1 MIIQNVNDNND
12 NNTYIYTYIYIPT
25 YLHTYI
31 YIYMNN
37 KHGDAAR
44 VLLSPPSPSPE
55 RGIQKGGLC
64 QEGHM
69 TFSKML
75 V

>member
-1 MIIQNVNDNND
+1 MLMIIM
-12 NNTYIYTYIYIPT
+12 IIIHIYIYIHIYT
-25 YLHTYI
+25 YLHTYIPIYI